1 MTLTDPAATATD
13 TPAGTSGNA
22 SATPHVFFNPFEP
35 GFFDDPS
42 VQLNALR
49 EQEAVHFMEFTGGYM
64 LTRYDDVF
72 RVLRD
77 RTIGSESTHA
87 IRTPSI
93 EAELEQVAKDPSGPS
108 MLRVDGDDHTR
119 LRRLV
124 AQAFT
129 PRAIERWR
137 LRATELTEELL
148 DHFDD
153 NGGGDA
159 LHDFALPLPA
169 TVISDML
176 GMPAGD
182 LPKLRGWSH
191 ALAKTLDAVNTED
204 EYQRAVD
211 SALAMDEY
219 LRDIYDLK
227 EADPADD
234 IFSALIAAEHEG
246 DRLTKDEVMAN
257 IRLLYV
263 AGHETTTNLIGN
275 GLVELFRN
283 PDQLQLL
290 RSTDEHD
297 ANLVE
302 EVLRF
307 NPSVQMTR
315 RIPLH
320 DIEVAGTDIPAGTVM
335 LLSATSANRDPRKW
349 GDTADEFDITRPD
362 AKDQVAFGGG
372 PHFCL
377 GAALARLEGQIAMP
391 RIVRR
396 FPELAPVNETPEFE
410 PRVVLRGVSRLDV
423 TV

>member
-1 MTLTDPAATATD
+1 MTLTDPGTDDTTAD
-13 TPAGTSGNA
+13 DAGR
-22 SATPHVFFNPFEP
+22 VIFNPFEP

-49 EQEAVHFMEFTGGYM
+49 EQEPVHFMEFTGGYL

-77 RTIGSESTHA
+77 RSIGSEATHA
-87 IRTPSI
+87 IRTPAI
-93 EAELEQVAKDPSGPS
+93 EAELDQIARDPSGRS

-137 LRATELTEELL
+137 IRATELTEELL
-148 DHFDD
+148 DCFEDR
-153 NGGGDA
+153 GGGDA
-159 LHDFALPLPA
+159 LYDFALPLPA

-191 ALAKTLDAVNTED
+191 ALAKTLDAVNSDD
-204 EYQRAVD
+204 ERQRAIE
-211 SALAMDEY
+211 SAEAMDEY
-219 LRDIYDLK
+219 LRDVYDRK
-227 EADPADD
+227 AADPADD
-234 IFSALIAAEHEG
+234 IFSALIAAEHDG

-275 GLVELFRN
+275 GLVELFRH
-283 PDQLQLL
+283 PDQLALL
-290 RSTDEHD
+290 RSTEAHD
-297 ANLVE
+297 ANVVE
-302 EVLRF
+302 EALRF

-315 RIPLH
+315 RIPLQ
-320 DIEVAGTDIPAGTVM
+320 DVEIAGTTIPAGSVM
-335 LLSATSANRDPRKW
+335 LLSATAANRDPRKW

-377 GAALARLEGQIAMP
+377 GAALARLEGQIAIP

-396 FPELAPVNETPEFE
+396 FPDLAPVSDTPEFE
-410 PRVVLRGVSRLDV
+410 PRVVLRGVARLDV

>member
-1 MTLTDPAATATD
+1 M
-13 TPAGTSGNA
+13 
-22 SATPHVFFNPFEP
+22 
-35 GFFDDPS
+35 
-42 VQLNALR
+42 QLNRLR
-49 EQEAVHFMEFTGGYM
+49 EQEAVHFMEFTGGFL

-129 PRAIERWR
+129 PRAIEQWR

-211 SALAMDEY
+211 SALAMDDY

-283 PDQLQLL
+283 PDQLELL

-320 DIEVAGTDIPAGTVM
+320 DIEVAGTEIPGRH
-335 LLSATSANRDPRKW
+335 RDAAV
-349 GDTADEFDITRPD
+349 GDER
-362 AKDQVAFGGG
+362 
-372 PHFCL
+372 
-377 GAALARLEGQIAMP
+377 
-391 RIVRR
+391 
-396 FPELAPVNETPEFE
+396 E
-410 PRVVLRGVSRLDV
+410 PRPAQVG
-423 TV
+423 

>member
-1 MTLTDPAATATD
+1 MTLTDPGTTD
-13 TPAGTSGNA
+13 TAGGGA
-22 SATPHVFFNPFEP
+22 APVAFNPFEP

-49 EQEAVHFMEFTGGYM
+49 EQEPVHFMEFSDGYL

-72 RVLRD
+72 HVLRD
-77 RTIGSESTHA
+77 RSIGSEATHA

-93 EAELEQVAKDPSGPS
+93 EAELAQMAKDPSGPS

-137 LRATELTEELL
+137 LRASELVEELL
-148 DHFDD
+148 DHFEAD
-153 NGGGDA
+153 GGGDA

-169 TVISDML
+169 TLISDML

-191 ALAKTLDAVNTED
+191 AMAKTLDAVNTEE
-204 EYQRAVD
+204 EYQRSVD
-211 SALAMDEY
+211 SAAAMDEY
-219 LRDIYDLK
+219 LRDIHDRK
-227 EADPADD
+227 EAEPADD

-246 DRLTKDEVMAN
+246 DRLTKDEVMSN

-275 GLVELFRN
+275 GLVELFRH
-283 PDQLQLL
+283 PDQLELL

-315 RIPLH
+315 RIPLR
-320 DIEVAGTDIPAGTVM
+320 DVEVARTTIPAGSVM
-335 LLSATSANRDPRKW
+335 LLSAVAANRDPRKW

-377 GAALARLEGQIAMP
+377 GAALARLEGQIAIP
-391 RIVRR
+391 RMVRR
-396 FPELAPVNETPEFE
+396 FPDVAPVSATPEFE
-410 PRVVLRGVSRLDV
+410 PRVVLRGVTRLDV

>member
-1 MTLTDPAATATD
+1 MTLTDPGTTTERTAT
-13 TPAGTSGNA
+13 PAA
-22 SATPHVFFNPFEP
+22 PPVIFNPYEP
-35 GFFDDPS
+35 GYFDDPS

-49 EQEAVHFMEFTGGYM
+49 EQEPVHFMEFTGGYM
-64 LTRYDDVF
+64 VTRFDDVS
-72 RVLRD
+72 RILRD
-77 RTIGSESTHA
+77 RSIGSESTHA
-87 IRTPSI
+87 TRTPSI
-93 EAELEQVAKDPSGPS
+93 EAELDQVAKDPSGPS

-137 LRATELTEELL
+137 LRAIGVTEQLL
-148 DHFDD
+148 DHFAD

-159 LHDFALPLPA
+159 LYDFALPLPA

-176 GMPAGD
+176 GMPSGD

-191 ALAKTLDAVNTED
+191 AMAKTLDAVNTED
-204 EYQRAVD
+204 EYQRATD

-219 LRDIYDLK
+219 LRHVYDLK
-227 EADPADD
+227 EAEPADD
-234 IFSALIAAEHEG
+234 IFSALITAEHEG
-246 DRLTKDEVMAN
+246 DRLSKDEVMAN

-275 GLVELFRN
+275 GLVEFFRN
-283 PDQLQLL
+283 PDQLELL
-290 RSTDEHD
+290 RSTEEHD

-320 DIEVAGTDIPAGTVM
+320 DIEVAGTPIPAGSVV

-377 GAALARLEGQIAMP
+377 GAALARLEGQIAIP

-396 FPELAPVNETPEFE
+396 FPDLAPVNETPEFE
-410 PRVVLRGVSRLDV
+410 PRVVLRGVTRLDV
-423 TV
+423 TI

>member
-1 MTLTDPAATATD
+1 MTLIDPGAHADTTAG
-13 TPAGTSGNA
+13 AEQA
-22 SATPHVFFNPFEP
+22 RVIWNPFEP
-35 GFFDDPS
+35 GYFDDPS
-42 VQLNALR
+42 VQCNALR
-49 EQEAVHFMEFTGGYM
+49 EQEAVHYIEFTDGYM
-64 LTRYDDVF
+64 LTRYDDVA
-72 RVLRD
+72 RTLRD
-77 RTIGSESTHA
+77 RSIGSEATHA
-87 IRTPSI
+87 TRTPSI
-93 EAELEQVAKDPSGPS
+93 ELELEQAAKDPSGRN
-108 MLRVDGDDHTR
+108 MLGLDGDDHTR

-129 PRAIERWR
+129 PRAIEQWR
-137 LRATELTEELL
+137 IRATELTEKLL
-148 DHFDD
+148 DSFAEQ
-153 NGGGDA
+153 GGGDA

-176 GMPAGD
+176 GIPPGD
-182 LPKLRGWSH
+182 LDMLREWSH
-191 ALAKTLDAVNTED
+191 AMAKTLDAVNTED
-204 EYQRAVD
+204 EYQRASD

-219 LRDIYDLK
+219 LRHVYDLK
-227 EADPADD
+227 EAEPADD
-234 IFSALIAAEHEG
+234 IFSALITAEHEG

-283 PDQLQLL
+283 PDQLDLL

-320 DIEVAGTDIPAGTVM
+320 DIEVAGTAIPAGSVV

-349 GDTADEFDITRPD
+349 GDTADDFDITRQD

-377 GAALARLEGQIAMP
+377 GAALARLEGQIAIP

-396 FPELAPVNETPEFE
+396 FPDLAPVNETPEFE
-410 PRVVLRGVSRLDV
+410 PRVVLRGVTRLDV
-423 TV
+423 TI

>member
-1 MTLTDPAATATD
+1 MTLTDPGTGATGTTAAD
-13 TPAGTSGNA
+13 VPK
-22 SATPHVFFNPFEP
+22 VMFNPFEP
-35 GFFDDPS
+35 GYFDDPS

-49 EQEAVHFMEFTGGYM
+49 EQEPVHFMEFTGGYL
-64 LTRYDDVF
+64 LTRYNDVF

-77 RTIGSESTHA
+77 RSIGSEATHA

-93 EAELEQVAKDPSGPS
+93 EAELDQIAKDPSGRS

-137 LRATELTEELL
+137 IRATELTEELL
-148 DHFDD
+148 DCFEDR
-153 NGGGDA
+153 GGGDA
-159 LHDFALPLPA
+159 LFDFALPLPA

-191 ALAKTLDAVNTED
+191 ALAKTLDAVNTD
-204 EYQRAVD
+204 EERQRAVE
-211 SALAMDEY
+211 SAAAMDEY
-219 LRDIYDLK
+219 LRGIYDRK
-227 EADPADD
+227 AADPADD
-234 IFSALIAAEHEG
+234 IFSALIAAEHDG
-246 DRLTKDEVMAN
+246 DRLTKDEVMSN

-275 GLVELFRN
+275 GLVELFRH
-283 PDQLQLL
+283 PDQLALL
-290 RSTDEHD
+290 RSTDDHD
-297 ANLVE
+297 ANVVE

-320 DIEVAGTDIPAGTVM
+320 DVEIAGTPIPAGSVM
-335 LLSATSANRDPRKW
+335 LLSATAANRDPRKW

-377 GAALARLEGQIAMP
+377 GAALARLEGQIAIP

-396 FPELAPVNETPEFE
+396 FPDLAPVNDTPEFE

>member
-1 MTLTDPAATATD
+1 MTLTDPGTDADTTA
-13 TPAGTSGNA
+13 GESE
-22 SATPHVFFNPFEP
+22 SRVIWNPFES
-35 GFFDDPS
+35 GYFDDPS
-42 VQLNALR
+42 VQLNTLR
-49 EQEAVHFMEFTGGYM
+49 EQEAVHYIEFTDGYM
-64 LTRYDDVF
+64 LTRYDDVS
-72 RVLRD
+72 RTLRD
-77 RTIGSESTHA
+77 RSIGSESTHA
-87 IRTPSI
+87 TRTPSI
-93 EAELEQVAKDPSGPS
+93 EAELDQVAKDPSGPS
-108 MLRVDGDDHTR
+108 MLRLDGDDHTR

-137 LRATELTEELL
+137 LRATEVTEQLL
-148 DHFDD
+148 DRFADD
-153 NGGGDA
+153 GGGDA

-176 GMPAGD
+176 GIPPGD
-182 LPKLRGWSH
+182 LDQLREWSH
-191 ALAKTLDAVNTED
+191 AMAKTLDAVNTED
-204 EYQRAVD
+204 EYQRATD

-219 LRDIYDLK
+219 LRHIYDLK
-227 EADPADD
+227 EAEPGDD
-234 IFSALIAAEHEG
+234 IFSALITAEHDG
-246 DRLTKDEVMAN
+246 DRLSKDEVMAN

-275 GLVELFRN
+275 GLVELFRH
-283 PDQLQLL
+283 PEQLDLL
-290 RSTDEHD
+290 RSSQEHD

-320 DIEVAGTDIPAGTVM
+320 DIEVAGTPIAAGSVV

-377 GAALARLEGQIAMP
+377 GAALARLEGEIAMP

-396 FPELAPVNETPEFE
+396 FPDLAPVNDIPEFE
-410 PRVVLRGVSRLDV
+410 PRVVLRGVTRLDV
-423 TV
+423 TT

>member
-1 MTLTDPAATATD
+1 MTLTDPGNDTAGDTDATR
-13 TPAGTSGNA
+13 
-22 SATPHVFFNPFEP
+22 VFFNPFEP

-42 VQLNALR
+42 VQLDALR
-49 EQEAVHFMEFTGGYM
+49 EQEPVHFMEFTGGYL

-77 RTIGSESTHA
+77 RSIGSEATHA
-87 IRTPSI
+87 TRTPSI
-93 EAELEQVAKDPSGPS
+93 EAELAQMQKDPSGPS

-137 LRATELTEELL
+137 LRATELVEELL
-148 DHFDD
+148 DHFEAS
-153 NGGGDA
+153 GGGDA
-159 LHDFALPLPA
+159 LYDFALPLPA

-191 ALAKTLDAVNTED
+191 ALAKTLDAVNTE
-204 EYQRAVD
+204 EEQQRSID
-211 SALAMDEY
+211 SARAMDEY
-219 LRDIYDLK
+219 LRDIYDRK
-227 EADPADD
+227 EADPGDD

-246 DRLTKDEVMAN
+246 DRLTKDEVMSN

-275 GLVELFRN
+275 GLVELFRH
-283 PDQLQLL
+283 PDQLELL

-315 RIPLH
+315 RIPR
-320 DIEVAGTDIPAGTVM
+320 DDVEVAGTTIPAGSVM
-335 LLSATSANRDPRKW
+335 LLSAVAANRDPRKW
-349 GDTADEFDITRPD
+349 GVTADEFDITRPD

-377 GAALARLEGQIAMP
+377 GAALARLEGQIAIP
-391 RIVRR
+391 RMVRR
-396 FPELAPVNETPEFE
+396 FPDVAPVHETPQFE